1 MRDINM
7 RIVKTEEEIR
17 QLQNKKKRLLNQQK
31 NEERKART
39 RRLIERGAIL
49 ESLLISPERYQNEQ
63 IKRLLG
69 IALKTVQAQEYL
81 LEIESQMEKAEPPL
95 L

>member
-7 RIVKTEEEIR
+7 RIVKTEEEIK
-17 QLQNKKKRLLNQQK
+17 QLQNKKRKLLNQQK

-49 ESLLISPERYQNEQ
+49 ESFLRQPEQYQNEQ

-81 LEIESQMEKAEPPL
+81 MKMENEAAEDEPPL
-95 L
+95 P